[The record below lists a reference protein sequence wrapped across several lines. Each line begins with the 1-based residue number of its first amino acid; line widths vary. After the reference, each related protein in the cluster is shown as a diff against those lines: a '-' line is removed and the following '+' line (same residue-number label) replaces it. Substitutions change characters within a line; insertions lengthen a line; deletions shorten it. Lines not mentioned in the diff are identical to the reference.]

1 MMNEY
6 QKPVHRVLYI
16 EHDEVAATTMKWVT
30 LRAWWSPTIPPR
42 NLILIDETF
51 CVYNICGTIRP
62 KPKPGWWNRIKWLL
76 SPIYHVDLIFD
87 GPPRQSTL
95 EECRELIYKAMEL
108 DPEHHE
114 SSRTMEEWKDDLWSA
129 QTFEELC
136 ILIRC
141 EPREYARFLELKKS
155 RQ

>member
-1 MMNEY
+1 
-6 QKPVHRVLYI
+6 
-16 EHDEVAATTMKWVT
+16 
-30 LRAWWSPTIPPR
+30 
-42 NLILIDETF
+42 
-51 CVYNICGTIRP
+51 
-62 KPKPGWWNRIKWLL
+62 
-76 SPIYHVDLIFD
+76 VDLIFD

-108 DPEHHE
+108 DPEYYE

-141 EPREYARFLELKKS
+141 EPREYARFQELKKS